1 MCNLKLCSVFCF
13 AISGVIICSNAS
25 AQESQDKSEKVTP
38 AQEQIVRMLEE
49 DLNFESQ
56 RKQLSNE
63 LALEKLRLELN
74 KLKAEN
80 QPVVQFTQS
89 PADEKKSELSSVKLA
104 SPPAIV
110 LVSEVAGLSRI
121 LVKDGESIKL
131 RKPSEIFTAS
141 NGNKYRL
148 VSLGNQ
154 KYTLKDVQ

>member
-1 MCNLKLCSVFCF
+1 MRNLNLYSIICIM
-13 AISGVIICSNAS
+13 ISGVSVCDNVFALDL
-25 AQESQDKSEKVTP
+25 QDKVETVSP

-74 KLKAEN
+74 KLKAEQ
-80 QPVVQFTQS
+80 QPAVTFAPSQS
-89 PADEKKSELSSVKLA
+89 DEKAGDYLPVKSGT
-104 SPPAIV
+104 PPVIV

-121 LVKDGESIKL
+121 LVKDGESVKL
-131 RKPSEIFTAS
+131 RKPSEAFIAS

-148 VSLGNQ
+148 VSQGSN
-154 KYTLKDVQ
+154 KFTLKEVQ

>member
-1 MCNLKLCSVFCF
+1 
-13 AISGVIICSNAS
+13 
-25 AQESQDKSEKVTP
+25 
-38 AQEQIVRMLEE
+38 
-49 DLNFESQ
+49 
-56 RKQLSNE
+56 
-63 LALEKLRLELN
+63 
-74 KLKAEN
+74 
-80 QPVVQFTQS
+80 
-89 PADEKKSELSSVKLA
+89 ELSSVKLA

-131 RKPSEIFTAS
+131 RKPSEIFTAI